1 MPKACGGATHRSKL
15 EDGMI
20 NMMDRKTFNKI
31 RDGVSEG
38 MDQAWLEARK
48 QAGRVGFR
56 SPVTYTR
63 PSGARPW
70 VIGLLIVSAGA
81 AIAAAYYYFSRRVSE
96 PSKGIKEGEGETSAI
111 NADGFVREG
120 QPSVVR

>member
-1 MPKACGGATHRSKL
+1 
-15 EDGMI
+15 MI
-20 NMMDRKTFNKI
+20 NMMDKKTFNKI

-38 MDQAWLEARK
+38 MDQAWTEARK

-81 AIAAAYYYFSRRVSE
+81 AIAAALYYFSRRKSV
-96 PSKGIKEGEGETSAI
+96 PSGSNDAEASSLT
-111 NADGFVREG
+111 ADGFVREG
-120 QPSVVR
+120 QPSVAR

>member
-1 MPKACGGATHRSKL
+1 
-15 EDGMI
+15 MI
-20 NMMDRKTFNKI
+20 NVMDKKTFNKI

-70 VIGLLIVSAGA
+70 VIGFLVVSAAA
-81 AIAAAYYYFSRRVSE
+81 AIAAALYYYLGRNTA
-96 PSKGIKEGEGETSAI
+96 PKETKSGEGEASGM

-120 QPSVVR
+120 QPSVMR

>member
-1 MPKACGGATHRSKL
+1 
-15 EDGMI
+15 MI
-20 NMMDRKTFNKI
+20 NMMDKKTFNKI

-70 VIGLLIVSAGA
+70 VIGILLVSAGA
-81 AIAAAYYYFSRRVSE
+81 AIAAAYYYFNRRITTTPE
-96 PSKGIKEGEGETSAI
+96 RKEGEGESA
-111 NADGFVREG
+111 AAMDGFVREG